1 MVVNIQKIDAKRS
14 LAAVVCTPHRGE
26 AIDFKFGDPES

>member
-1 MVVNIQKIDAKRS
+1 VTHKAG
-14 LAAVVCTPHRGE
+14 LAERLPGLVAPVPRHRGE

>member
-1 MVVNIQKIDAKRS
+1 MVVNAQKPTRS
-14 LAAVVCTPHRGE
+14 EAPLPYTPFIVGE